1 VDGSAVESS
10 AVSDF
15 VVSAS
20 LNSVSATRIE
30 RRVRA
35 RYPVRLPARYR
46 TLDGRIELAGTGFT
60 VNVSSGGLLLT
71 CQHEIK
77 PGARMEI
84 QVDWPS
90 LLESTIPLQLVTS
103 GRVVRSEP
111 TVFAVEFAGYQFRTM
126 RSRPFPKPYNYVQ
139 TA

>member
-1 VDGSAVESS
+1 MP
-10 AVSDF
+10 
-15 VVSAS
+15 
-20 LNSVSATRIE
+20 LE
-30 RRVRA
+30 RRLRA

-46 TLDGRIELAGTGFT
+46 TLDRKIELAGTGFT

-77 PGARMEI
+77 AGTRMEI

-111 TVFAVEFAGYQFRTM
+111 ASFAVEFARYQFRTM
-126 RSRPFPKPYNYVQ
+126 RSRPLPSPFRFTQ

>member
-1 VDGSAVESS
+1 VDGSLVASS

-15 VVSAS
+15 LIPGS

-30 RRVRA
+30 RRIRT

-46 TLDGRIELAGTGFT
+46 TLEGRIEFAGVGFT

-71 CQHEIK
+71 CEHEIK
-77 PGARMEI
+77 PGAHMEI

-111 TVFAVEFAGYQFRTM
+111 TVFAVEFARYQFRTM
-126 RSRPFPKPYNYVQ
+126 RSKPFPKSFSCNQ